1 MTNDAQNTQHADR
14 VSELRSYAALAF
26 VVLFVAAAV
35 WVLSSFLQN
44 RRTLACLEEHRQDCV
59 PLDMSEKGPP
69 R

>member
-1 MTNDAQNTQHADR
+1 MTSPPQDTQHADR
-14 VSELRSYAALAF
+14 VNELRSYAALAF

>member
-1 MTNDAQNTQHADR
+1 MTSPPQDTQHADR

-44 RRTLACLEEHRQDCV
+44 RRTLACLEEHRHDCV

>member
-1 MTNDAQNTQHADR
+1 MTSPPQDTQHTER

-26 VVLFVAAAV
+26 AVLFVAAAV

-44 RRTLACLEEHRQDCV
+44 KRTLACLEEHRRDCV

>member
-1 MTNDAQNTQHADR
+1 MTTPPQDTQHAER

-26 VVLFVAAAV
+26 AVLFVAAAV

-44 RRTLACLEEHRQDCV
+44 KRTLACLEEHRHDCV

>member
-1 MTNDAQNTQHADR
+1 MTDDAQDTQHADR

-44 RRTLACLEEHRQDCV
+44 RRTLACLEEHRRDCV